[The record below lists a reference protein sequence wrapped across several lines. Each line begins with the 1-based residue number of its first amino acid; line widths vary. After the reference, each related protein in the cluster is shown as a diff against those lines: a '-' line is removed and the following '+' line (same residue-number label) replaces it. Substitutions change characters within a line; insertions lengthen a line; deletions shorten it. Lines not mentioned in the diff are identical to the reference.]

1 MTSKLS
7 WILFIPM
14 TIAAVFLKLAQ
25 TLLPDGAIFG
35 LSDMVLDY
43 AVIGCVALVFL
54 FALIMCIADRRISPY
69 YMPHRNIPAGILG
82 LLLAIVCAADGANKI
97 YFTISSGK
105 VDAME
110 IVEASLL
117 LLSSIVFIVMGLTHS
132 FVNRDGKRFA
142 LFNVMPALLCA
153 VRLVRCFIGF
163 TTISITLADVT
174 QLICYIFATM
184 FFFNFAV
191 AISLTEAKHAVKSCF
206 IFGFPAM
213 TALFAC
219 GVASIVNSFNVHEL
233 FSNTGMVEMVLMG
246 LYIFAFIL
254 ELSIFIKD
262 RDHIVIADD
271 GNEYDELT
279 ENDTEPEEN
288 FIVTGMDDE
297 NRFEPD
303 NGYLTSPDFEDYLY
317 RESENPNS
325 NVDNSATQSDPSGY
339 ITIATDPHTGKTLKR
354 GEFPKDP
361 EPNAA
366 EGRPGYADR
375 LDEIDKLILEITGDY
390 RD

>member
-7 WILFIPM
+7 WILFIPF

-25 TLLPDGAIFG
+25 TLMPDGSIFG
-35 LSDMVLDY
+35 LSDMILDY
-43 AVIGCVALVFL
+43 MVIGCVAVVFL
-54 FALIMCIADRRISPY
+54 FTLIMCIADRRISQY
-69 YMPHRNIPAGILG
+69 YLPHRNIPAGILG
-82 LLLAIVCAADGANKI
+82 LLLAVVFAADGANKI

-105 VDAME
+105 IDVME
-110 IVEASLL
+110 IIEAVLL
-117 LLSSIVFIVMGLTHS
+117 VLSSIVFIVMGLTHS
-132 FVNRDGKRFA
+132 FVNRDGKHFA

-163 TTISITLADVT
+163 TTISITLADIVL
-174 QLICYIFATM
+174 LICYIFATM

-213 TALFAC
+213 TALFAY
-219 GVASIVNSFNVHEL
+219 GAAAAYNEL
-233 FSNTGMVEMVLMG
+233 NLHDIFSNTEWVELALMG

-254 ELSIFIKD
+254 ELTIFVKD
-262 RDHIVIADD
+262 RDHVVIEGD
-271 GNEYDELT
+271 GGDYEELSDK
-279 ENDTEPEEN
+279 DTEPEEN

-317 RESENPNS
+317 RA
-325 NVDNSATQSDPSGY
+325 VDKTGDEVDHTADQADPSGY
-339 ITIATDPHTGKTLKR
+339 ITVATDPHTGKVLKP
-354 GEFPKDP
+354 GEFPSEP
-361 EPNAA
+361 EPNAD
-366 EGRPGYADR
+366 EGRPGYTDR